1 MLSFVVDRVAY
12 RTILA
17 LLAATILTQMGFVP
31 MSAHAQVPTPTP
43 FPPNSILSGKL
54 LSGQYLSA
62 NEQLVSPNGKTRLIM
77 QYDGNL
83 CMYRV
88 DNGQFLWESG
98 LHGADKVHLQE
109 DGDLVMQVDYHD
121 GFEITWHTDTGGN
134 PGAILVLRDDGNLVI
149 VDTKG
154 TVLWASNTAWNTAA
168 PAATPAPA
176 PTLVPTPAPTATTA
190 PVGPARL
197 NANQLLS
204 VNQQLVSSNGKAR
217 LVMQSD
223 GNLVLYR
230 VADNRALWASGTYG
244 KPMTQALM
252 QTDGNFVGYNA
263 GKTIAY
269 WSSGTSGY
277 PGASVVLGDDGDLK
291 VVHPSGA
298 VLWWSGTY
306 IN

>member
-1 MLSFVVDRVAY
+1 MRSFVTYRVAC
-12 RTILA
+12 RTIFA
-17 LLAATILTQMGFVP
+17 LLAATILTQMGLVP

-98 LHGADKVHLQE
+98 IHGGDKVHMQE
-109 DGDLVMQVDYHD
+109 DGDLLMETSFNS
-121 GFEITWHTDTGGN
+121 GFEITWHTDTGGH
-134 PGAILVLRDDGNLVI
+134 PGAILTLRDDGNLIV

-154 TVLWASNTAWNTAA
+154 AVLWASNTAWYTAA
-168 PAATPAPA
+168 PAATSAPA
-176 PTLVPTPAPTATTA
+176 PTLVPTLAPTATTG

-197 NANQLLS
+197 NANQLLG

-217 LVMQSD
+217 LLMQSD

-230 VADNRALWASGTYG
+230 VSDNRALWASGTYG

-252 QTDGNFVGYNA
+252 QTDGNFVGYNS

-269 WSSGTSGY
+269 WSSHTYGF
-277 PGASVVLGDDGDLK
+277 PGASVVLGDDGNLL
-291 VVHPSGA
+291 VVLPSGA
-298 VLWWSGTY
+298 VLWASNTHV
-306 IN
+306 

>member
-1 MLSFVVDRVAY
+1 MRSFVVYGVAY
-12 RTILA
+12 RTLLA
-17 LLAATILTQMGFVP
+17 VIAATILGFGP
-31 MSAHAQVPTPTP
+31 MSAHAQVATPTP

-109 DGDLVMQVDYHD
+109 DGDLVMQVDTHD
-121 GFEITWHTDTGGN
+121 GFEITWHTDTGGH
-134 PGAILVLRDDGNLVI
+134 PGAILTLRDDGNLIV

-154 TVLWASNTAWNTAA
+154 AVLWASNTAWNTAA
-168 PAATPAPA
+168 PAATSAPA
-176 PTLVPTPAPTATTA
+176 PTLVPTRAPTATTG
-190 PVGPARL
+190 PLGPARL

-204 VNQQLVSSNGKAR
+204 VNQQLVSLNGKAR
-217 LVMQSD
+217 LLMQPD

-269 WSSGTSGY
+269 WSSGTYGY
-277 PGASVVLGDDGDLK
+277 SSASVVLGDDGDLK
-291 VVHPSGA
+291 VVLPSGA
-298 VLWWSGTY
+298 VLWGSQTR